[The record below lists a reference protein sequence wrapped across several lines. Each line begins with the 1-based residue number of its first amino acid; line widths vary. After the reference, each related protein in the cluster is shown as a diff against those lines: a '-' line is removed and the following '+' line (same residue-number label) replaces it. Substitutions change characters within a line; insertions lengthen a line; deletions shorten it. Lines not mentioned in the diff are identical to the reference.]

1 MRLNKEDFDKLDE
14 LIRKIGF
21 GSYYDL
27 IECLKMILDN
37 MHLNMLKDKP
47 MLNAKIKEKTDLH
60 ILISLILELQKRDV
74 KK

>member
-1 MRLNKEDFDKLDE
+1 MRLNKEDFNKLDE

-37 MHLNMLKDKP
+37 MHLNVLKDKP
-47 MLNAKIKEKTDLH
+47 ILNGKIKEEIDLH
-60 ILISLILELQKRDV
+60 VLINLILELQRRDV
-74 KK
+74 KE